1 MTATFKVAAAQLA
14 PVFLDRERTVAKA
27 CSAILEAGRAGAAL
41 VAFPEA
47 YLPGYPYFALVL
59 PPTKINVYMP
69 TGPYIGFTP
78 LGAAPCNVC
87 NAIRPG

>member
-1 MTATFKVAAAQLA
+1 MSTTFKVAAAQLA

-47 YLPGYPYFALVL
+47 CLPGYPYFAMAL
-59 PPTKINVYMP
+59 PPTKINAYLR
-69 TGPYIGFTP
+69 T
-78 LGAAPCNVC
+78 L
-87 NAIRPG
+87 